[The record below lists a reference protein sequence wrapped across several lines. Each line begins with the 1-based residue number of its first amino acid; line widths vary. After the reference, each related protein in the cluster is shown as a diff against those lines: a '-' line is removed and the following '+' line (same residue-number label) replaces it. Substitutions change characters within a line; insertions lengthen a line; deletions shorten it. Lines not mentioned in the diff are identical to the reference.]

1 MRNTVKRTRIKK
13 KWRIIRIHKGWD
25 KWKLNIAFNKIDQLE
40 IKLELI
46 DNKLNKHEEQWKRL
60 DSFSYS
66 RLVTNQIII
75 RFKFIL
81 RLK

>member
-1 MRNTVKRTRIKK
+1 MY
-13 KWRIIRIHKGWD
+13 KGWD
-25 KWKLNIAFNKIDQLE
+25 KWKWNIAFNKIDQLE
-40 IKLELI
+40 IRLELI
-46 DNKLNKHEEQWKRL
+46 NNKLNEHEEQWKRS
-60 DSFSYS
+60 DSFPYS

>member
-1 MRNTVKRTRIKK
+1 MY
-13 KWRIIRIHKGWD
+13 KGWD
-25 KWKLNIAFNKIDQLE
+25 KWKWNIAFNKIDQLE
-40 IKLELI
+40 IRLELI
-46 DNKLNKHEEQWKRL
+46 NNKLNEHEEQWKRS
-60 DSFSYS
+60 DSFPYL